1 MILFSQLL
9 LRYLIQNTYYNC
21 FYLHTHTQSSHQSVI
36 SVVAT
41 KQQQTQLTFCCF
53 KHFQPRD
60 HFGHTYRRAYI
71 LMLELSE
78 IVAFCNVA
86 FDIARYVPMSRGH
99 MQLVYRLTDAKVAAA
114 ALTKG
119 IPEFC
124 MSCLALEH
132 LYSSTRLKIE
142 RGRRRQTGLDCRDIG
157 VDRMT
162 SQLSC
167 L

>member
-53 KHFQPRD
+53 NCF
-60 HFGHTYRRAYI
+60 F
-71 LMLELSE
+71 ELSE